1 MLEGNWLLIW
11 KHICTA
17 LVPVPVLHPKTRIIV
32 ESKAADEEF
41 DVEAELKEAMSRIKH
56 PDRSTLVSSNQSNPS
71 KIKCVI
77 IYVSKSCIS
86 LFHQPE
92 P

>member
-1 MLEGNWLLIW
+1 M
-11 KHICTA
+11 
-17 LVPVPVLHPKTRIIV
+17 

-71 KIKCVI
+71 KLNVYICFEI
-77 IYVSKSCIS
+77 MHFPFPSTGTMTPLRHRCCWEWSCAC
-86 LFHQPE
+86 QGC
-92 P
+92 